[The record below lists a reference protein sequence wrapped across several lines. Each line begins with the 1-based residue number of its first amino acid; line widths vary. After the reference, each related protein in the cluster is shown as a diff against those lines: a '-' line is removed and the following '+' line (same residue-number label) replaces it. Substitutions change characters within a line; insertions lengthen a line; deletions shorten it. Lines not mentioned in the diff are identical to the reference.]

1 MNYSNIIP
9 CDTANGEGIRTSLF
23 VSGCTNHCQGCFNE
37 EAQDFNYG
45 QLCTPETEQ
54 TILEQISKPYVA
66 GLSILGGDPMC
77 QNYDGL
83 INLISLAQKVRNMG
97 KTVWLWTGLTYE
109 VIFSPKDKMEW
120 ATVIEY
126 MRQCLF
132 TVCDVVVDGPFI
144 EAQKDLT
151 LAFRGSSNQRIIDVP
166 KTIQTG
172 KVVLYD
178 KFY

>member
-1 MNYSNIIP
+1 MNYSNIKFYDI
-9 CDTANGEGIRTSLF
+9 ANGEGIRTSLF

-45 QLCTPETEQ
+45 QLYTSETEQ
-54 TILEQISKPYVA
+54 TILEQVSKPYIA
-66 GLSILGGDPMC
+66 GLSILGGDPLC
-77 QNYDGL
+77 QNNAGL
-83 INLISLAQKVRNMG
+83 TCLIKLTNAVHDLS
-97 KTVWLWTGLTYE
+97 KTVWLWTGFVWEDFDHIKLS
-109 VIFSPKDKMEW
+109 IDKNLIK
-120 ATVIEY
+120 ALLY
-126 MRQCLF
+126 N
-132 TVCDVVVDGPFI
+132 CDVAIDGPFI